1 MRALLCV
8 QATSALGD
16 HTMMIMDTPLPDS
29 DGKLSAPLMIWAT
42 GRDPL
47 TIYTRLR
54 LSSYIWRVLWKAAA
68 MGNRTILYVV
78 LLLL

>member
-1 MRALLCV
+1 MYLLIIVGKRARALLRGAQLCV
-8 QATSALGD
+8 QATTLGD

-47 TIYTRLR
+47 TIYTRFILT
-54 LSSYIWRVLWKAAA
+54 SYIC
-68 MGNRTILYVV
+68 
-78 LLLL
+78 